1 MSGVGVGVTVGRA
14 AFTKK
19 ETVASILIVGAGLGV
34 GAGVA
39 VGTSVGVG
47 TGACVAQASPMMPEV
62 SSINTKD
69 RSCMCPMGGFIA
81 PFYQSRVITQF
92 YDRAIPE
99 VPLDHKEY
107 WRSGDQS
114 LQPRFLNLRHKTLT
128 VLAPTR

>member
-1 MSGVGVGVTVGRA
+1 MTGGSA

-19 ETVASILIVGAGLGV
+19 ETVASMLIVGAGVVVGAGV
-34 GAGVA
+34 GAGATVDAGA
-39 VGTSVGVG
+39 VD
-47 TGACVAQASPMMPEV
+47 CVAQPIPMMPEV

-81 PFYQSRVITQF
+81 PFYQSRVITLF

-107 WRSGDQS
+107 W
-114 LQPRFLNLRHKTLT
+114 
-128 VLAPTR
+128 

>member
-1 MSGVGVGVTVGRA
+1 MSGVGVGVTVGNA
-14 AFTKK
+14 AFTLAT
-19 ETVASILIVGAGLGV
+19 TVASILIVGAGV
-34 GAGVA
+34 V
-39 VGTSVGVG
+39 VG

-69 RSCMCPMGGFIA
+69 RSCMCPMGDFIA

-107 WRSGDQS
+107 WWSGDQS
-114 LQPRFLNLRHKTLT
+114 LQPRFFES
-128 VLAPTR
+128 